1 MLIIAYGAHSGY
13 SSKIFLLTE
22 PEDDETSYKDMID
35 KDKRKWDA
43 ADLDKDGKLS
53 KEEFSAFIHPE
64 ETEHMKDIVVLVS

>member
-1 MLIIAYGAHSGY
+1 
-13 SSKIFLLTE
+13 
-22 PEDDETSYKDMID
+22 MID

-64 ETEHMKDIVVLVS
+64 ETEHMKDIVVLVSCTR